1 MFPSR
6 NLLDHGVSCPDQDDE
21 VAAKHIANT
30 ECFQHA
36 SREPIPHLTGE
47 PGELIELDDDLREDP
62 TVARL
67 GGEEINAITYEEGSQ
82 KDEEDNDV
90 DDLIAM

>member
-1 MFPSR
+1 MPKPR
-6 NLLDHGVSCPDQDDE
+6 CE
-21 VAAKHIANT
+21 VGAKHITDT
-30 ECFQHA
+30 ECFQPA
-36 SREPIPHLTGE
+36 SWEPIPHLASE
-47 PGELIELDDDLREDP
+47 PWELIELDDDLREDH